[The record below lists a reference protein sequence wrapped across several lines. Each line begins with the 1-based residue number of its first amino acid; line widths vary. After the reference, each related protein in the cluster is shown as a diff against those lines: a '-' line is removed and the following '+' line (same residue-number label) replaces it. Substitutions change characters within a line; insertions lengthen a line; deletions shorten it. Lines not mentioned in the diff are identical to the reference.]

1 MSNSFSWEMDKVTE
15 LNARVERVWDIS
27 KSFEADTVLRC
38 QVTQE
43 FEIFCH
49 HYHYY
54 YYYLWC

>member
-1 MSNSFSWEMDKVTE
+1 
-15 LNARVERVWDIS
+15 VWDIS